1 MNYFELYP
9 GDYLWDT
16 GRPLIAYRL
25 SLIEHGAYLK
35 LLLDYYVTVQPLPA
49 DWKDLYIIVCAIT
62 AAEKGLQFGVIQS
75 LAR

>member
-1 MNYFELYP
+1 MNSTHATIC
-9 GDYLWDT
+9 GIQA
-16 GRPLIAYRL
+16 GRL